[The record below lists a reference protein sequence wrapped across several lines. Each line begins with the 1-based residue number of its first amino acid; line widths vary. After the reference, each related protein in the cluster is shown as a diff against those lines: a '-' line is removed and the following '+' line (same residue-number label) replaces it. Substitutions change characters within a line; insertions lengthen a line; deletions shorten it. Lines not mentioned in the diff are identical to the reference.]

1 MIKFIMNKKYFGLVL
16 VLVMILTYSSSF
28 SAEPIPKS
36 MPDNYCKNPS
46 SWTEWDALVEKYPD
60 DMDVQTLHALRLG
73 LCIKIEQGS
82 ITLKKAIDLFDRAH
96 EMVIQKQFF
105 EQRERSKDL

>member
-1 MIKFIMNKKYFGLVL
+1 MIRFIMNKKFIGLVF
-16 VLVMILTYSSSF
+16 VLVIILTYSSSF

-96 EMVIQKQFF
+96 EMVIQKQFDGKK
-105 EQRERSKDL
+105 ESKKSL